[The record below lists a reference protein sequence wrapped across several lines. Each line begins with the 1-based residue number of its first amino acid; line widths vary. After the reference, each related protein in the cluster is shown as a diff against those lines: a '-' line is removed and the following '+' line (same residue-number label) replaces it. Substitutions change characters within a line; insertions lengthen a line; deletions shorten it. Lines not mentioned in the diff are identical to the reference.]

1 MPQRTFVETYLRLAA
16 EMRRQIYTMP
26 PSRERDLLIR
36 IVADYDHVEEAIR
49 LLSQGNVRGSSPSKT
64 CLPLGSDGRCFFNAR
79 AAYE

>member
-36 IVADYDHVEEAIR
+36 IAADYDHVEEVVR
-49 LLSQGNVRGSSPSKT
+49 LLSQGNVRGYSPSKT
-64 CLPLGSDGRCFFNAR
+64 GLPLGSDGRYFF
-79 AAYE
+79 